1 MPLRKEEETM
11 DSNETTA
18 IAEIN
23 ELIELH
29 ATIMKALD
37 QLNLELTRASFAATA
52 EWRAGAGAPPLAAA
66 SQSAAAQEWRRLS
79 VEYPRRISDLC
90 DRSAIAWHRACAG
103 RRRPRSE
110 TAATMAGVAV
120 SRGT

>member
-1 MPLRKEEETM
+1 MQ
-11 DSNETTA
+11 SAETTA

-23 ELIELH
+23 GLIELH
-29 ATIMKALD
+29 ATIMKELD
-37 QLNLELTRASFAATA
+37 QLNFELTRAAFAATA
-52 EWRAGAGAPPLAAA
+52 DWRAGAGALPLASA

-110 TAATMAGVAV
+110 TAATIAGVAV
-120 SRGT
+120 SPGS